1 MKKILTTAL
10 VGALVAGLAFADIG
24 FDYTGT
30 AIIAGPAKN
39 GFGTSIVRKDCLS
52 IDFSNDKAGVVF
64 DVDIVDGSGASKL
77 EYDQFY
83 GWLTFALPVGNLQV
97 TTGKWNGRWASRLK
111 GDAGDLDSQFYEM
124 YKLGTIETALG
135 IGKDIDNLTGNDKM
149 STVLAYTLNDVLP
162 GSLMIKAGL
171 VDVSKTDYKKYN
183 TVAKNPDV
191 TIKSGFVGELCYRQ
205 ENLFKFN
212 VAFKTLRQDQYGVG
226 IFVSPLMLDKLGA
239 TVGFS
244 FGMESKENTSDIIK
258 DGWDYFEYGVDLRL
272 RYQITDK
279 WAVTTMHNI
288 SGWNVSAKADNVDD
302 EGTNAMWNMLSTS
315 YKAGDNI
322 RFIAT
327 VQNTVRQFDAE
338 FPKANVFAITPS
350 CEISAGDHAT
360 VTAGFDIRWDG
371 VTPWRGTGD
380 ISLPVYVSFSL

>member
-30 AIIAGPAKN
+30 AIINGPAKAL
-39 GFGTSIVRKDCLS
+39 GETKSGSVGRKDCLS

-64 DVDIVDGSGASKL
+64 DFDIEAYDKNLKATAPEL
-77 EYDQFY
+77 ALDQFY

-97 TTGKWNGRWASRLK
+97 TTGKWAGRWASRLK
-111 GDAGDLDSQFYEM
+111 GDAGDLDDDFYEA
-124 YKLGTIETALG
+124 YKLGTIETALE
-135 IGKDIDNLTGNDKM
+135 IGKDIDNLTGKDKM

-162 GSLMIKAGL
+162 GSLMVKAGL
-171 VDVSKTDYKKYN
+171 VSGDYNGDNKNADVK
-183 TVAKNPDV
+183 
-191 TIKSGFVGELCYRQ
+191 IKSGFVGEVCYRQ

-212 VAFKTLRQDQYGVG
+212 VAFKTLKQDRYGVG

-244 FGMESKENTSDIIK
+244 FGLDSEEDVS
-258 DGWDYFEYGVDLRL
+258 DYFEYGVDLRL

-288 SGWNVSAKADNVDD
+288 SGWNTSYKADDKDD

-327 VQNTVRQFDAE
+327 VQNTVKQFDAKC
-338 FPKANVFAITPS
+338 PDANVLAITPA
-350 CEISAGDHAT
+350 CEISAGDHAM
-360 VTAGFDIRWDG
+360 VTAGFDIRWTGKALWGG
-371 VTPWRGTGD
+371 VGD
-380 ISLPVYVSFSL
+380 IRLPVYVSFSL

>member
-10 VGALVAGLAFADIG
+10 VGALVTGIAFADIG

-30 AIIAGPAKN
+30 AIVSGPARGLGSSKGVSRN
-39 GFGTSIVRKDCLS
+39 DCLS

-64 DVDIVDGSGASKL
+64 DVDIRAYDDIFTPKSPEFKL
-77 EYDQFY
+77 DQFY

-97 TTGKWNGRWASRLK
+97 TTGKWAGRWASRLK
-111 GDAGDLDSQFYEM
+111 GDAGDLDDEFYEA
-124 YKLGTIETALG
+124 YKLGTIVKDG
-135 IGKDIDNLTGNDKM
+135 IANDVDNLTGKDKM

-162 GSLMIKAGL
+162 GSLMVKAGMVGL
-171 VDVSKTDYKKYN
+171 GSDYNGDNKNADVK
-183 TVAKNPDV
+183 
-191 TIKSGFVGELCYRQ
+191 IKSGFVGELCYRQ

-212 VAFKTLRQDQYGVG
+212 VAFKTLKQDQYGVG
-226 IFVSPLMLDKLGA
+226 IFASPLMLDKLGA

-244 FGMESKENTSDIIK
+244 FGLDSEEDVR
-258 DGWDYFEYGVDLRL
+258 DYFEYGVDLRL

-288 SGWNVSAKADNVDD
+288 SGYSVSIENDD
-302 EGTNAMWNMLSTS
+302 DQDDMAMWNMLSTS

-322 RFIAT
+322 RFVAT
-327 VQNTVRQFDAE
+327 VQNTVRSFNAKLATDS
-338 FPKANVFAITPS
+338 VFAITPA

-360 VTAGFDIRWDG
+360 VTAGFDIRWNAKDTK
-371 VTPWRGTGD
+371 VAPWSHAGNAD
-380 ISLPVYVSFSL
+380 ISIPVYVSFSL